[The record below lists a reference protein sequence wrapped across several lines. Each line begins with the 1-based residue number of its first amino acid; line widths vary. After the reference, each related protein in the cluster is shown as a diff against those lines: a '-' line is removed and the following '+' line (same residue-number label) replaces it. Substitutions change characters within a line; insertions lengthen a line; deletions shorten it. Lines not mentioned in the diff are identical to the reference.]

1 MLEVKIEKLKGI
13 DKIELSLP
21 FEKGVFA
28 VCGGN
33 GVGKSTLFTVLSK
46 LVYKGALTSYFRNE
60 GNNQTKIT
68 FKLEGK
74 TNIWTKSLN
83 WTRDDEG
90 DEIKLNGFFEGSLIY
105 GNRFSDAD
113 KKLLRNVRE
122 IKKKP
127 NLLKDAEEFIV
138 KNLGSILRDD
148 TDYYKGLKVIKTK
161 KIAESFGF
169 KSIPYFWNSR
179 GDLISQMSMSS
190 GEYLLISLLHFINQ
204 RLEYTKKNNIDHLSL
219 IILDEMELA
228 LHPSAQNR
236 LAKFLKELSNNHNF
250 CIYFATHS
258 VQIISQLPPSSIFF
272 LETLYNETI
281 QVVNPC
287 YPAYATRSMYTP
299 DGFDFIFLV
308 EDTLAKKIIENCLK
322 GRGVN
327 TSSMLFKVLPCG
339 GWEKTLELQRE
350 FQLSNI
356 AGHSSSIISI
366 LDGDIKADY
375 ERKYLENKDYKVLR
389 KVFLPIF
396 SVEKYLKKHLID
408 DFDNGLYTN
417 IAAEF
422 YQVRSLNDILKDYS
436 KNFGIDNNGKK
447 LFSLLQSCSMD
458 TGRDNSEF
466 TDRMIDLIVRYGDFE
481 RFSSSI
487 DNIINPSH

>member
-1 MLEVKIEKLKGI
+1 
-13 DKIELSLP
+13 
-21 FEKGVFA
+21 
-28 VCGGN
+28 
-33 GVGKSTLFTVLSK
+33 
-46 LVYKGALTSYFRNE
+46 
-60 GNNQTKIT
+60 
-68 FKLEGK
+68 
-74 TNIWTKSLN
+74 
-83 WTRDDEG
+83 
-90 DEIKLNGFFEGSLIY
+90 
-105 GNRFSDAD
+105 
-113 KKLLRNVRE
+113 
-122 IKKKP
+122 
-127 NLLKDAEEFIV
+127 
-138 KNLGSILRDD
+138 
-148 TDYYKGLKVIKTK
+148 
-161 KIAESFGF
+161 
-169 KSIPYFWNSR
+169 
-179 GDLISQMSMSS
+179 
-190 GEYLLISLLHFINQ
+190 
-204 RLEYTKKNNIDHLSL
+204 
-219 IILDEMELA
+219 
-228 LHPSAQNR
+228 
-236 LAKFLKELSNNHNF
+236 
-250 CIYFATHS
+250 
-258 VQIISQLPPSSIFF
+258 
-272 LETLYNETI
+272 
-281 QVVNPC
+281 
-287 YPAYATRSMYTP
+287 MYTP

-436 KNFGIDNNGKK
+436 KNFGSDNNGKK